1 MRKFLILI
9 LGLSLTAAS
18 CDITGGLFDLGGGGV
33 KGVLK
38 SEDNGETFNAAN
50 VLQKRGDINSTT
62 VNSMVFDSGNPDVL
76 YIGASNG
83 IYKSDDAA
91 KTWRY
96 ILSGIS
102 VADVAV
108 DQYQANIL
116 FAAGISGTNGKIIKS
131 LDGGTSWVDVY
142 TEPSKNNAVLSIAI
156 SRTNSSII
164 IAGLNTGEIIR
175 STDGGHA
182 WQAIKNLSDK
192 VVKIRFGSNNTAY
205 ALTVKNG
212 ISRSIDVGV
221 TWASISN
228 MLSGNV
234 FSNSNQQISSVTA
247 FYDLALDQRQS
258 GVLYLGTEQGLFRT
272 VNDGGSWALISLPV
286 KNAAL
291 RATAVAVNPS
301 NSNNIFTTVASTLFK
316 SVNGGLTWETKV
328 LPTGQGVR
336 VIQINPQS
344 GNLIFLG
351 IGAPR

>member
-1 MRKFLILI
+1 M
-9 LGLSLTAAS
+9 
-18 CDITGGLFDLGGGGV
+18 
-33 KGVLK
+33 
-38 SEDNGETFNAAN
+38 
-50 VLQKRGDINSTT
+50 
-62 VNSMVFDSGNPDVL
+62 
-76 YIGASNG
+76 
-83 IYKSDDAA
+83 
-91 KTWRY
+91 
-96 ILSGIS
+96 
-102 VADVAV
+102 
-108 DQYQANIL
+108 
-116 FAAGISGTNGKIIKS
+116 
-131 LDGGTSWVDVY
+131 
-142 TEPSKNNAVLSIAI
+142 LSIAI